1 MKICVIESPYR
12 STSEFQLRLNLAY
25 ARALVEHVTLR
36 GDSPVASHLLST
48 QSLDDRD
55 PVARQRGID
64 AGLALLRV
72 ADVHAFG
79 IDLGVSEGMWIGME
93 RAKQHPTVAYEEV
106 SLPEWRA
113 AMAADSNTRIGFE
126 MLETLVRRY
135 QPKWHMHEVKT

>member
-12 STSEFQLRLNLAY
+12 SESDWQLRLNLAY

-36 GDSPVASHLLST
+36 GDSPVASHLLIT

-55 PVARQRGID
+55 PVARQRGIE

-79 IDLGVSEGMWIGME
+79 IDLGVSDGMRLGME
-93 RAKQHPTVAYEEV
+93 RAKQHPSVVYEEI
-106 SLPEWRA
+106 SLPEWRT
-113 AMAADSNTRIGFE
+113 AMACDRYTRSGFDTV
-126 MLETLVRRY
+126 ETLIRSY
-135 QPKWHMHEVKT
+135 QPKWHVHERS